1 MMLDVKTD
9 IMCVLAAVG
18 VGVSWVIVLFVLIA
32 GDRH

>member
-18 VGVSWVIVLFVLIA
+18 VGVSWVLVLFVLIA